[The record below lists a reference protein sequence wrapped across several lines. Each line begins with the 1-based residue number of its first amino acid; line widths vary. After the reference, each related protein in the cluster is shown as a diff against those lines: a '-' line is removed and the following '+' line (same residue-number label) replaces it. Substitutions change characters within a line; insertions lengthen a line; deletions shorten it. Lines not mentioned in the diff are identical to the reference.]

1 MYEGKLPSAPQA
13 TENAKDSGDAGALR
27 EMTWRDLRARLDAM
41 RDLRCALRRG
51 GEAEPLA
58 SFDADSARRIAAL
71 SNGKRAVNL
80 EDLADGKALGVIN
93 GASRDAGC
101 GSDQRK

>member
-1 MYEGKLPSAPQA
+1 MYEGKLPSAKQA
-13 TENAKDSGDAGALR
+13 IETGQDSGESGILR
-27 EMTWRDLRARLDAM
+27 EMTWRDLRARLDAV
-41 RDLRCALRRG
+41 RDLRCALRRP
-51 GEAEPLA
+51 GEAEKLA

-71 SNGKRAVNL
+71 SNGKQGVNL
-80 EDLADGKALGVIN
+80 EDLADRKALGVIT